1 MKMTSAEIKD
11 FIHELENVLSLLQAA
26 DNIYYLS
33 NFVKKEIDQAP
44 TY

>member
-11 FIHELENVLSLLQAA
+11 FINELENILSSLQAK

-33 NFVKKEIDQAP
+33 NFVSKEISQTP
-44 TY
+44 IY